1 MMIIPIDGPLIS
13 QTLSSTDEHL
23 SSHIDLLTQK
33 SFTHKVLTYLH
44 VTLDF
49 FPSKD
54 KYILIFHIFLSCN
67 ENVFF

>member
-1 MMIIPIDGPLIS
+1 MIIPIDGPLIS

-49 FPSKD
+49 F
-54 KYILIFHIFLSCN
+54 F
-67 ENVFF
+67 